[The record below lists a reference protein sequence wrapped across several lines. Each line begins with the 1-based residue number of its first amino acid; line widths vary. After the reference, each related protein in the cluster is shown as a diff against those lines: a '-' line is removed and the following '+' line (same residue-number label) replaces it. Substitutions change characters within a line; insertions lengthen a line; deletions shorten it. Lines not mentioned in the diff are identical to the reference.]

1 MKRIVSFLLAGALVL
16 SLAAC
21 GGKSN
26 SMTKEEMLEVAEV
39 VSVDEVSDAVN
50 SNIVN
55 AKQAYCGKVLE
66 VQSAAFEIEEDR
78 IDIGHFIVYLPEEDI
93 AKIQKNQRITVVG
106 KTNDDIQTETS
117 IALGGEEVEL
127 KNFVMEEAYLVTD
140 RYEFT
145 GTIWDWNTDFGA
157 WDVKFPNDS
166 YLKLVYFEDGT
177 DVEQYVGTEITFS
190 AQVIDGDYYN
200 AVITQQ

>member
-1 MKRIVSFLLAGALVL
+1 MKKILLLILTAALML

-21 GGKSN
+21 GGKSS

-66 VQSAAFEIEEDR
+66 VQSTAFEIEEDR

-117 IALGGEEVEL
+117 MALGGEVEL

-145 GTIWDWNTDFGA
+145 GTIWGWNSDFSA
-157 WDVKFPNDS
+157 WDVKFPNNS
-166 YLKLVYFEDGT
+166 ILQLVYFEDGT

-190 AQVIDGDYYN
+190 AQVIDGDYHN

>member
-1 MKRIVSFLLAGALVL
+1 ML
-16 SLAAC
+16 SLVAC
-21 GGKSN
+21 GGEGG

-39 VSVDEVSDAVN
+39 VDVVEVSDAVN
-50 SNIVN
+50 SNIVS
-55 AKQAYCGKVLE
+55 AKQTYCGKVLE
-66 VQSAAFEIEEDR
+66 VQSSAFEIEEDR

-117 IALGGEEVEL
+117 IALGGEIEL

-145 GTIWDWNTDFGA
+145 GTIWGRNTSYNGA
-157 WDVKFPNDS
+157 WDVKFPNNS
-166 YLKLVYFEDGT
+166 ILQLVYFEDGT
-177 DVEQYVGTEITFS
+177 DVEQYTGTEITFS

-200 AVITQQ
+200 AVIE

>member
-1 MKRIVSFLLAGALVL
+1 MKKILLLILTAALML

-21 GGKSN
+21 GGKSS

-55 AKQAYCGKVLE
+55 AKQTYCGKVLE
-66 VQSAAFEIEEDR
+66 VQSTAFEIEEDR

-117 IALGGEEVEL
+117 MALGGEVEL

-145 GTIWDWNTDFGA
+145 GTIWDWNSDFSA
-157 WDVKFPNDS
+157 WDVKFPNNS
-166 YLKLVYFEDGT
+166 ILQLVYFQDGT

-190 AQVIDGDYYN
+190 AQVIDGDYHN